1 MDDLRLSYS
10 PRSGA
15 TREGEIAA
23 LAAVYAFVLERHKQ
37 KLGAVESVDGRAA
50 GGGRP
55 EASPQHSPTG
65 KGGSTFDHGA

>member
-50 GGGRP
+50 GDGRP
-55 EASPQHSPTG
+55 EALPPTQPNG
-65 KGGSTFDHGA
+65 QRRLHA